1 MSKNID
7 DVIRE
12 IVKSNKEIHTMDS
25 HFTKDMKELKQG
37 FKNLEYKIKRLD
49 ETIQKVYDILE
60 AITIALHE
68 AEIEEEMIEELEN
81 EEETEDW
88 TPYEDRNFTFDQD
101 DEEDD
106 EGI

>member
-81 EEETEDW
+81 QEDGEDW
-88 TPYEDRNFTFDQD
+88 TPYDDRNFSFDENED
-101 DEEDD
+101 IDEEDN
-106 EGI
+106 